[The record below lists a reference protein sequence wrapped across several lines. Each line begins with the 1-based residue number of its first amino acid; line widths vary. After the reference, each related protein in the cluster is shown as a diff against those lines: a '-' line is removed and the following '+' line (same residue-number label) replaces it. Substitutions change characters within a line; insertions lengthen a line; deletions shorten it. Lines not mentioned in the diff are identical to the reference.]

1 MFLRAFWEAQM
12 HAYEHAAGWV
22 SSILT
27 DRGQSTLTDTAS
39 THVADLLEL

>member
-22 SSILT
+22 RLRFADHPQLT
-27 DRGQSTLTDTAS
+27 LADTIYLPR
-39 THVADLLEL
+39 ADLLEF

>member
-22 SSILT
+22 RHN
-27 DRGQSTLTDTAS
+27 DAS
-39 THVADLLEL
+39 HLSRLYAYDHGIS